1 MEAQEKSEQGSRI
14 VGEIVSLIQQR
25 GYFPGE
31 RLPSER
37 DLAERFSVGRAA
49 VREAVTTLESMRYV
63 ERRRGS
69 GIFFCRKPDTASLET
84 LVLFSDLGLPMD
96 PKVNADCVEV
106 RRIIEVQAVALAC
119 ERRTD
124 EDLRRLDAT
133 LATFWNGEGFAE
145 RASEYDY
152 EFHMAIFRA
161 THNDVLVRIVNP
173 FYIMS
178 KERRLVFFADQQR
191 RKISHKQHMA
201 MTKAIRDKD
210 PGAATKLMATH
221 TGRVEKYFST

>member
-1 MEAQEKSEQGSRI
+1 
-14 VGEIVSLIQQR
+14 VSLIQQR

-96 PKVNADCVEV
+96 
-106 RRIIEVQAVALAC
+106 RR
-119 ERRTD
+119 
-124 EDLRRLDAT
+124 
-133 LATFWNGEGFAE
+133 
-145 RASEYDY
+145 
-152 EFHMAIFRA
+152 
-161 THNDVLVRIVNP
+161 
-173 FYIMS
+173 
-178 KERRLVFFADQQR
+178 
-191 RKISHKQHMA
+191 
-201 MTKAIRDKD
+201 
-210 PGAATKLMATH
+210 
-221 TGRVEKYFST
+221 